1 MSSPGPLTGVAPTCI
16 QQRNCVVAF
25 SYFQPIATDKKRAP
39 IGVTAFLVDP
49 YIASR
54 RSSTSQHQATT
65 GRSHRRP
72 RVNVVIMSH
81 PPEIFARSIV
91 PQHVKAAPKCR
102 GRAGRAANGK
112 EDSPPRGAS
121 NPSARAACAVRNFP
135 HATCLPEACEA
146 FGSLFRAEQDLPV
159 HRRLQRACLPL
170 H

>member
-1 MSSPGPLTGVAPTCI
+1 LSSPGPLTGVAPTCI

-25 SYFQPIATDKKRAP
+25 SYFQPIATDKKRPP
-39 IGVTAFLVDP
+39 IGVTAFLVNP

-72 RVNVVIMSH
+72 RVNVLIMSH

-91 PQHVKAAPKCR
+91 PQHVEAAPKWR
-102 GRAGRAANGK
+102 GRAGRAPTARK
-112 EDSPPRGAS
+112 IPRRGAS

-159 HRRLQRACLPL
+159 HHRLQRACLPL
-170 H
+170 Y